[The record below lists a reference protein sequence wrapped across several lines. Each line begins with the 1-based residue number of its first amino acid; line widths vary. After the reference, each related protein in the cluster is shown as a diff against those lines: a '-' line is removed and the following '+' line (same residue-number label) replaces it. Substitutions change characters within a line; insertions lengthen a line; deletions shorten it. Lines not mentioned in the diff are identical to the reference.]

1 MNPVWQLPPATPP
14 ISRLKHRIIT
24 VHKNESCTRR
34 RRRGGRKER
43 KGKKKMRKEK
53 EKGRRRKNLR
63 NRVEEREGRRKNED
77 VVPSRTTRVK

>member
-1 MNPVWQLPPATPP
+1 
-14 ISRLKHRIIT
+14 
-24 VHKNESCTRR
+24 
-34 RRRGGRKER
+34 
-43 KGKKKMRKEK
+43 MRKEK